1 MRLPER
7 RNFHRRGSIFAP
19 PRLPAPGGCL
29 CEPPSPARCD
39 RNHECRLFVRAHAID
54 ARAAPC
60 EHWAQRLP
68 GIEPRRCSGR
78 IVTREQPRRTGRSP
92 AHHLTGPSS
101 IMSHA
106 RARAR
111 SDPCDVGA
119 RYATTCSNL
128 CATPGVRGTRQLVPA
143 RRPAPG
149 DHSKPRASCQSGLAG
164 HQVVRTITAAS
175 NCSIEHPVRRFLF
188 AHPGQHCRNGSICGS
203 LAGDQHER
211 DHVQRDALSL
221 VARCRCLLGAVDTAP
236 FASPCLP
243 VVSF

>member
-78 IVTREQPRRTGRSP
+78 IVTREQPRRTGHSP
-92 AHHLTGPSS
+92 AHHVS
-101 IMSHA
+101 
-106 RARAR
+106 RARESTLGSVRCGGAKSLPLRRSLRHPPGGRAARVLVRAAERRRDVIEPRVRAVCAR
-111 SDPCDVGA
+111 S
-119 RYATTCSNL
+119 RYAS
-128 CATPGVRGTRQLVPA
+128 
-143 RRPAPG
+143 
-149 DHSKPRASCQSGLAG
+149 SS
-164 HQVVRTITAAS
+164 
-175 NCSIEHPVRRFLF
+175 F
-188 AHPGQHCRNGSICGS
+188 A
-203 LAGDQHER
+203 L
-211 DHVQRDALSL
+211 
-221 VARCRCLLGAVDTAP
+221 
-236 FASPCLP
+236 
-243 VVSF
+243 